1 MEYFRLPMELRLTLS
16 LMVMLA
22 LGCIYCKVLINTK
35 CSLSLIESLLSMLM
49 CLQCLV
55 ALMEAF
61 ILFKCNLMEDQQN
74 IQEIRLVLNMEL
86 ATVMLNVPTLVLF
99 GVKLIL

>member
-1 MEYFRLPMELRLTLS
+1 
-16 LMVMLA
+16 
-22 LGCIYCKVLINTK
+22 
-35 CSLSLIESLLSMLM
+35 MLM